1 MVLQKICHKY
11 RTLIS
16 KVFKVIFF
24 SYYAIRRS
32 FIFRKFAKLIF
43 LKIIDDYKRYID
55 YRSGTYR
62 AFRSF

>member
-16 KVFKVIFF
+16 KTFKVIFF

-43 LKIIDDYKRYID
+43 LKIIDDYK
-55 YRSGTYR
+55 
-62 AFRSF
+62 